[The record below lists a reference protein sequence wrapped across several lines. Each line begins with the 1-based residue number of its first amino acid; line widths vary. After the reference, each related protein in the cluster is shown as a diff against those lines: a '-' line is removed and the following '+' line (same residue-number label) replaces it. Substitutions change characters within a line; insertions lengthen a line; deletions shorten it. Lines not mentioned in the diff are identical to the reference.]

1 MENEAN
7 VYQYFQQWVT
17 CEQALTEIGET
28 YYVQM
33 RYAGNIQ
40 VTQEDIDNGGNTEKD
55 NPVALALRRALG
67 DKAELRGVW
76 ETGFEV
82 DWKDGEIG
90 EYNNRGPVSLF
101 MQKWNEFGSSKV
113 KPTELLMVFGDF
125 DDFGYE

>member
-1 MENEAN
+1 MGNEAN
-7 VYQYFQQWVT
+7 VYRDWDEWRT
-17 CEQALTEIGET
+17 CEDTLTEIGET

-67 DKAELRGVW
+67 DKAELLGFW
-76 ETGFEV
+76 ETGFEI

-90 EYNNRGPVSLF
+90 EYRNRGPVSLF
-101 MQKWNEFGSSKV
+101 MQKWNGTSKLPSKV
-113 KPTELLMVFGDF
+113 KPTEFTLSQMK
-125 DDFGYE
+125 